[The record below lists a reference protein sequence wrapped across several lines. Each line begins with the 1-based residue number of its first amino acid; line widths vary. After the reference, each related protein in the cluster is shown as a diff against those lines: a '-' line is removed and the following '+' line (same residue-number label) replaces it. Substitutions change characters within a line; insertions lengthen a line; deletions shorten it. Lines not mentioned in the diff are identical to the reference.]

1 MSLLAIA
8 AAMGVS
14 TSDLERLLRGEPTVE
29 LADRTGVSTRALQ
42 EFIDGHAGFAVAPMF
57 HAMAANVQEVRDR
70 IGREGAIGLIIGYC
84 LTAPK
89 ADESEGTGAVAAAG
103 R

>member
-29 LADRTGVSTRALQ
+29 MADRTGVSTRSLQ
-42 EFIDGHAGFAVAPMF
+42 EFIDGHAGFGIAPMF
-57 HAMAANVQEVRDR
+57 HSMATNVQELRDR
-70 IGREGAIGLIIGYC
+70 IGREGAIGLLIGYC

-89 ADESEGTGAVAAAG
+89 PDEAEGAVAAAG